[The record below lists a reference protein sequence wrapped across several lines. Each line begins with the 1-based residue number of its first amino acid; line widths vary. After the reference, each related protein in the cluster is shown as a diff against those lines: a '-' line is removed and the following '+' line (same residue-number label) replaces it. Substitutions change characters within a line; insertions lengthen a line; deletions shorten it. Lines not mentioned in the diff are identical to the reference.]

1 MYDKMTKGDVEKMQK
16 ELDERKLVT
25 RHKILDELK
34 EAKAQGDLSEN
45 FEYYAAKRARGQ
57 NESRIR
63 YLQGMIN
70 TAIIVDDEKAENE
83 EGVVAMDKP
92 VTVYFPED
100 DETEEFRIVTSIR
113 GDSMQG
119 RISIDSPLGKALL
132 HHKVGETV
140 KVEVPAT
147 GETYDVVIKNVGKA
161 IDESTDHIRS
171 F

>member
-1 MYDKMTKGDVEKMQK
+1 MYEKMTRGDIEKLQK

-70 TAIIVDDEKAENE
+70 TAIIIDDDKAEGKSGEVGLN
-83 EGVVAMDKP
+83 KP
-92 VTVYFPED
+92 VTLYFPED
-100 DETEEFRIVTSIR
+100 DEEEEIRIVTSIR
-113 GDSMQG
+113 GNSVRG
-119 RISIDSPLGKALL
+119 LISIDSPIGKAIMHKKEGETATVKVNDSLSYEVVIR
-132 HHKVGETV
+132 KVGE
-140 KVEVPAT
+140 AL
-147 GETYDVVIKNVGKA
+147 
-161 IDESTDHIRS
+161 DEAEDSIRG